1 MPGYVIHLAI
11 ANEYLKRHE
20 NKEDKEEFIKGVIY
34 PDSVKDKSI
43 THYGKNS
50 AHSNLYEFLCKNKI
64 DNSFYRGYFMH
75 LITDYFFYNRLIDY
89 PTKAIYNDYDLLNE
103 FILKKYKFDVPPKIK
118 EVIKKPKSTKLKYLS
133 EEMITGFID
142 ETAKVDLYEARKDI
156 LENKEKWTTF
166 RD

>member
-1 MPGYVIHLAI
+1 
-11 ANEYLKRHE
+11 
-20 NKEDKEEFIKGVIY
+20 
-34 PDSVKDKSI
+34 
-43 THYGKNS
+43 
-50 AHSNLYEFLCKNKI
+50 
-64 DNSFYRGYFMH
+64 MH
-75 LITDYFFYNRLIDY
+75 LITDYIFYNRLIDY